1 MSAIYQQD
9 PVEISLNSYKKANE
23 TLSKKLPDNHMGLSN
38 WLAWNENFLTQSAE
52 NKALQQAMIIAYSRM
67 ALRNGILS
75 DKPRAYHNESHIND
89 LLERLMLC
97 SKFKISHSISDSGW
111 QLLSFFAATHD
122 LRQTEPRK
130 KPIDNSLV
138 GANETASFQEAR
150 RITKLT
156 GLDRQWSDQQ
166 IELLKTM
173 IHGSTFGT
181 GRKRSINF
189 FQGNLAIQL
198 LKNQKLLSAQDQQLV
213 LLACDIDTA
222 NVSLSITQYA
232 NSTVKIFKELKSHQN
247 SNIHAHEF
255 FSEEQ
260 RMYFFELQQFQSEI
274 GQYIFEPMK
283 QKNRNKITR
292 LYQSIKDLDPDL
304 SDQQIIQCFKNTA
317 EQLDQK

>member
-1 MSAIYQQD
+1 MSVIYQQD
-9 PVEISLNSYKKANE
+9 QVEISLNNYKKANE
-23 TLSKKLPDNHMGLSN
+23 VLSKKLPDNHMGLSN
-38 WLAWNENFLTQSAE
+38 WLAWSENFLIKSPR
-52 NKALQQAMIIAYSRM
+52 NNALQPAMIIAYSRM

-97 SKFKISHSISDSGW
+97 SKFKISQSISDSGW

-130 KPIDNSLV
+130 KPIDDSLV
-138 GANETASFQEAR
+138 GANETASFQEAS
-150 RITKLT
+150 RIVKLT
-156 GLDRQWSDQQ
+156 RLDKQWSGQQ

-181 GRKRSINF
+181 DRKRSINF
-189 FQGNLAIQL
+189 FQGNLAMQL
-198 LKNQKLLSAQDQQLV
+198 LKNQTQLTDQDRQLV

-247 SNIHAHEF
+247 SSIYAHEF
-255 FSEEQ
+255 FSEQQ

-274 GQYIFEPMK
+274 GQHIFEPMK
-283 QKNRNKITR
+283 QKNRNKITQ
-292 LYQSIKDLDPDL
+292 LYQSIKDLDPHL
-304 SDQQIIQCFKNTA
+304 SDKQIIQCFKSTA